1 MNEVIEMDKRSISSN
16 VCLCDDVS
24 REGEN
29 AGGEDASR
37 KEI

>member
-1 MNEVIEMDKRSISSN
+1 MKYVIEMEKHSISGN